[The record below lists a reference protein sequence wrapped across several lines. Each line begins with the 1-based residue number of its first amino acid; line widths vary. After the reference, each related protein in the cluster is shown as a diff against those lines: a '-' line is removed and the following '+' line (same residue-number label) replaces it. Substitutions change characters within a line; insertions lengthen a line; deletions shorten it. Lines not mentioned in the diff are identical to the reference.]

1 MLLTSNAAESIHQK
15 LLVVVLLTDYHIT
28 TCNKGCRWQVSN
40 NNENHMAIYLFML
53 FSLLVSIELI
63 C

>member
-1 MLLTSNAAESIHQK
+1 MLLTSTAAESIHQK
-15 LLVVVLLTDYHIT
+15 LLMVVLLTDYHIT
-28 TCNKGCRWQVSN
+28 ACNKDVGGGLVITMILI
-40 NNENHMAIYLFML
+40 MAIYLFML